1 MAVERVNERDTD
13 AIPSNIAAGVMAGLL
28 FIVIVIA
35 VCVVVALY
43 KKM

>member
-13 AIPSNIAAGVMAGLL
+13 ATPSNIAAGVMAGLL